1 MELSFSSIINNT
13 NNDDIVNDSNDVSV
27 NQLNYIREMIESMNK
42 FNQIE
47 VLRLLSKHNKDVIF
61 NENKYGVH
69 INLSELKKE
78 IIDELNVFIDYVT
91 TQEDTLHQFEKQ
103 KETFKNI
110 YFTKDNKDN
119 SIK

>member
-1 MELSFSSIINNT
+1 MEILTNNELIKSVDENNSFS
-13 NNDDIVNDSNDVSV
+13 VNE
-27 NQLNYIREMIESMNK
+27 LNHIREVIESMNK

-47 VLRLLSKHNKDVIF
+47 ILRILNNHSEIIL

-78 IIDELNVFIDYVT
+78 IIDELIFFIKYVN
-91 TQEDTLHQFEKQ
+91 TQETTLHQVEKQ
-103 KETFKNI
+103 KENFKTI

-119 SIK
+119 